1 LTYKLEITETCLSL
15 LEKITDKR
23 IQSAILDKIEGLAID
38 PEKQGKRLVKELAGF
53 RSMHASGRYRVI
65 FKIEEDPDVVWIVA
79 TGIRKE
85 GDQKDIYKLA
95 KKLLKLGLID
105 PLP

>member
-1 LTYKLEITETCLSL
+1 MTYKLEIAETCLSL

-23 IQSAILDKIEGLAID
+23 IQSAILDRIKELSVD
-38 PEKQGKRLVKELAGF
+38 PEKQGKPLVKELAGF
-53 RSMHASGRYRVI
+53 RSLHVSGRYRII
-65 FKIEEDPDVVWIVA
+65 FKIEKDPNVVCIA
-79 TGIRKE
+79 AAGIRKE

-105 PLP
+105 H